1 MPLSTWPT
9 AWPSVS
15 GDIPTEAAQ
24 MRAVYAAVL
33 ERMHVAGISHNISA
47 YGVPDSGLV
56 RRTAWYAEM
65 SEAIALL
72 LPKFIDTTFD
82 YATLGWDQWPRL
94 LSQTAAAA
102 QVAFP
107 TGMLPSQGAPVVDYS
122 GWLASAKGILDRMTM
137 TMTPPAAPPYWF
149 TFHEESIDN
158 RGATVSA
165 AAAAALAAPRFYTNV
180 APDPWAGHRFW
191 EFGGYW
197 GREYTA
203 EFEYRELL
211 YRHIRAIPA
220 KPVLVT
226 CIGFSFD
233 FEMAVA
239 PYFDA
244 LGTGLVEG
252 LNLGSV
258 VSASAGE
265 VELLDSA
272 PSAPD
277 VLPTLPPLDDDLGTP
292 HGFQTRIGFQLLMG
306 LDYAHSSGFSFYTAP

>member
-33 ERMHVAGISHNISA
+33 ERMHVAGISHNIA
-47 YGVPDSGLV
+47 EAGVPDAGLV

-65 SEAIALL
+65 SEAISLL
-72 LPKFIDTTFD
+72 LPKFIDTTVD

-107 TGMLPSQGAPVVDYS
+107 TGMLPSQGAPVVDYA

-137 TMTPPAAPPYWF
+137 TPPAAPPYWF
-149 TFHEESIDN
+149 THGEESVAN

-165 AAAAALAAPRFYTNV
+165 AAAAALAAPRSYTNV
-180 APDPWAGHRFW
+180 SPDTAEPGLHFW
-191 EFGGYW
+191 EFGGYF
-197 GREYTA
+197 GLEYTA
-203 EFEYRELL
+203 EFSFRELL
-211 YRHIRAIPA
+211 YRHIRAISA
-220 KPVLVT
+220 RPVLVAYL
-226 CIGFSFD
+226 GQWFD
-233 FEMAVA
+233 FPMPVA

-277 VLPTLPPLDDDLGTP
+277 VLPTLPPLDDYWGTP
-292 HGFQTRIGFQLLMG
+292 NGFQTRIGFQLLMG
-306 LDYAHSSGFSFYTAP
+306 LDYAHSAGFGFYTAP